1 MNKEKLRAICN
12 KLSQETGV
20 SFNAI
25 QTHYFLESILEKI
38 ADSDDC
44 ENFIFKGGFLLANVI
59 GIRQR
64 NTVDI
69 DFLIR
74 RFSLTEENIRQ
85 RFGKILQ
92 GGKDKGITY
101 AIQRIEKIRKEDE
114 YGGFRIIVLCK
125 LENIRQIIP
134 LDIATGDP
142 ITPSE
147 ISYEYKSVFDGSFF
161 EICAYNIETML
172 AEKIQT
178 VYQRGVFNSRS
189 KDFYDVYILYKLK
202 KDDID
207 FESLK
212 KACQNTFKH
221 RCTDFNIDS
230 ILGVLNK
237 LKIEKD
243 LEMRWNSYQKR
254 FSYAEEIEFADVIDT
269 AIELVEKMEMRA
281 LFPGNS
287 HDE

>member
-1 MNKEKLRAICN
+1 MNKDKLRAICQ
-12 KLSQETGV
+12 KLSKETGL

-38 ADSDDC
+38 ADSDEN

-74 RFSLTEENIRQ
+74 RFSLTEGNIRQ
-85 RFGKILQ
+85 RFEKILQ
-92 GGKDKGITY
+92 SGNDNGITY
-101 AIQRIEKIRKEDE
+101 EIQKIEEIRKEDE
-114 YGGFRIIVLCK
+114 YGGFRIIVLCR
-125 LENIRQIIP
+125 LENIRQTIP

-147 ISYEYKSVFDGSFF
+147 ISYEYKSIFNDKFF

-178 VYQRGVFNSRS
+178 LYQRGIFNSRS
-189 KDFYDVYILYKLK
+189 KDFYDIYILYHLK
-202 KDDID
+202 KEEID

-221 RCTDFNIDS
+221 RSTDFSLDS
-230 ILGVLNK
+230 ILNTLNSLK
-237 LKIEKD
+237 AEKNLKI
-243 LEMRWNSYQKR
+243 RWNSYQKR
-254 FSYAEEIEFADVIDT
+254 FTYAEEISFDNVIDT
-269 AIELVEKMEMRA
+269 AIELVKNIR
-281 LFPGNS
+281 
-287 HDE
+287 

>member
-1 MNKEKLRAICN
+1 MNKDKLRAICQ
-12 KLSQETGV
+12 KLSKETGL
-20 SFNAI
+20 SFNAV
-25 QTHYFLESILEKI
+25 QTHYFLESILGKI
-38 ADSDDC
+38 AGSEEN

-74 RFSLTEENIRQ
+74 RFSLTEENIKQ
-85 RFGKILQ
+85 RFEKIFQ
-92 GGKDKGITY
+92 SGKDIGITY
-101 AIQRIEKIRKEDE
+101 EIQKIEEIRKEDE
-114 YGGFRIIVLCK
+114 YGGFRITVLCR

-147 ISYEYKSVFDGSFF
+147 ISYEYKSIFDDSIF
-161 EICAYNIETML
+161 EICAYNIETIL

-189 KDFYDVYILYKLK
+189 KDFYDIYILYHLK
-202 KDDID
+202 KEEID
-207 FESLK
+207 FERLK

-221 RCTDFNIDS
+221 RSTNFNIDS
-230 ILGVLNK
+230 ILDVLNT
-237 LKIEKD
+237 LKAEKD
-243 LEMRWNSYQKR
+243 LKIRWSSYQKR
-254 FSYAEEIEFADVIDT
+254 FSYAGEISFDDVIDT
-269 AIELVEKMEMRA
+269 MIELVK
-281 LFPGNS
+281 NIN
-287 HDE
+287 